1 MHPVTSTAIGDV
13 AVIDFDDGKAN
24 ALSHDVVDGLRDA
37 LGTAVAGPAG
47 AIAIV
52 GRAGR
57 FSAGFDLNV
66 MRTDGA
72 IELMNKGA
80 DLALELFTCPK
91 PVVFGVTG
99 HALAMGAVLLCTP
112 DYRVGATGDFKIGLN
127 EVRISMPVPPFATE
141 LARDRLVPGGVHPGG
156 RPGDDLR
163 PGRGGHRRMARRGG
177 RARSGSRPGRSR
189 WPPTWLATS
198 TGGPSPQ
205 RARSPRGA
213 LAETLAATLR

>member
-1 MHPVTSTAIGDV
+1 MSPVTSTSIGDV
-13 AVIDFDDGKAN
+13 VAIDCDDGKAN
-24 ALSHDVVDGLRDA
+24 ALSHEVVDGLRDA
-37 LGTAVAGPAG
+37 LSAAVDGPERS
-47 AIAIV
+47 IAVI

-72 IELMNKGA
+72 VDLMSKGA

-112 DYRVGATGDFKIGLN
+112 DYRVGAMGDFKIGLN

-141 LARDRLVPGGVHPGG
+141 LARDRLSPVAFTRAVALATIFDPDEAVTVGWLDEVVEPD
-156 RPGDDLR
+156 RVRDRAIEVATDL
-163 PGRGGHRRMARRGG
+163 ARDLDG
-177 RARSGSRPGRSR
+177 RAFAATR
-189 WPPTWLATS
+189 TLA
-198 TGGPSPQ
+198 
-205 RARSPRGA
+205 RGA

>member
-1 MHPVTSTAIGDV
+1 MSPVISTSIGDV
-13 AVIDFDDGKAN
+13 AAIDFDDGKAN
-24 ALSHDVVDGLRDA
+24 ALSHDAVDGLRDA
-37 LGTAVAGPAG
+37 LSAAVAGPSQ
-47 AIAIV
+47 AIALI

-57 FSAGFDLNV
+57 FCAGFDLDV

-72 IELMNKGA
+72 LDLMGKGA
-80 DLALELFTCPK
+80 NLALELFTCPK

-141 LARDRLVPGGVHPGG
+141 LARDRLSPVAFTRAVGLAMISSPEEAVDIGWLDEVVELD
-156 RPGDDLR
+156 RVRDRAIEVATELARDLD
-163 PGRGGHRRMARRGG
+163 G
-177 RARSGSRPGRSR
+177 RAF
-189 WPPTWLATS
+189 AT
-198 TGGPSPQ
+198 T
-205 RARSPRGA
+205 RTIARGA

>member
-1 MHPVTSTAIGDV
+1 MSPVTSTSIGDV
-13 AVIDFDDGKAN
+13 AAIDFDDGKAN
-24 ALSHDVVDGLRDA
+24 ALSHDAVDGLREA
-37 LGTAVAGPAG
+37 LSAAVAGPSKAV
-47 AIAIV
+47 ALI

-72 IELMNKGA
+72 LELMGKGA
-80 DLALELFTCPK
+80 HLALELFTSPK

-141 LARDRLVPGGVHPGG
+141 LARDRLSPVAFTRAVGLATIFSPDEAVDAGWLDEVVEVD
-156 RPGDDLR
+156 RVRDRAIEVATELARDLD
-163 PGRGGHRRMARRGG
+163 G
-177 RARSGSRPGRSR
+177 RAF
-189 WPPTWLATS
+189 AT
-198 TGGPSPQ
+198 T
-205 RARSPRGA
+205 RTIARGA

>member
-1 MHPVTSTAIGDV
+1 MGPVTSTSIGDV
-13 AVIDFDDGKAN
+13 AAIDFDDGKAN
-24 ALSHDVVDGLRDA
+24 ALSHDAVDGLREA
-37 LGTAVAGPAG
+37 LSAAVTGPSK
-47 AIAIV
+47 AITLI

-57 FSAGFDLNV
+57 FSAGFDLDV

-72 IELMNKGA
+72 LDLMGKGA

-141 LARDRLVPGGVHPGG
+141 LARDRLSPVAFTRAVGLAMISSPEEAVDIGWLDEVVELD
-156 RPGDDLR
+156 RVRDRAIEVATELARDLD
-163 PGRGGHRRMARRGG
+163 G
-177 RARSGSRPGRSR
+177 RAF
-189 WPPTWLATS
+189 AT
-198 TGGPSPQ
+198 T
-205 RARSPRGA
+205 RTIARGA

>member
-1 MHPVTSTAIGDV
+1 MSPVISTSIGDV
-13 AVIDFDDGKAN
+13 AAIDFDDGKAN
-24 ALSHDVVDGLRDA
+24 ALSHDAVDGLREA
-37 LGTAVAGPAG
+37 LSTAVTGPSKAV
-47 AIAIV
+47 ALI

-72 IELMNKGA
+72 LDLMGKGA
-80 DLALELFTCPK
+80 NLALELFTCPK

-141 LARDRLVPGGVHPGG
+141 LARDRLSPVAFTRAVGLAMISSPEEAVDVGWLDEVVEPDQV
-156 RPGDDLR
+156 RNRAIEVATELARDLD
-163 PGRGGHRRMARRGG
+163 G
-177 RARSGSRPGRSR
+177 RAF
-189 WPPTWLATS
+189 AT
-198 TGGPSPQ
+198 T
-205 RARSPRGA
+205 RTIARGA

>member
-1 MHPVTSTAIGDV
+1 MSPVISTSIGDV
-13 AVIDFDDGKAN
+13 AAIDFDDGKAN
-24 ALSHDVVDGLRDA
+24 ALSHDAVDGLRDA
-37 LGTAVAGPAG
+37 LSAAVAGPSQ
-47 AIAIV
+47 AIALI

-57 FSAGFDLNV
+57 FCAGFDLDV

-72 IELMNKGA
+72 LDLMGKGA
-80 DLALELFTCPK
+80 NLALELFTCPK

-141 LARDRLVPGGVHPGG
+141 LARDRLSTVAFTRAVGLAMISSPEEAVDIGWLDEVVELD
-156 RPGDDLR
+156 RVRDRAIEVATELARDLD
-163 PGRGGHRRMARRGG
+163 G
-177 RARSGSRPGRSR
+177 RAF
-189 WPPTWLATS
+189 AT
-198 TGGPSPQ
+198 T
-205 RARSPRGA
+205 RTIARGA

>member
-1 MHPVTSTAIGDV
+1 MSPVTPTSIGEV

-24 ALSHDVVDGLRDA
+24 ALSHEAVDGLRDA
-37 LGTAVAGPAG
+37 LSAAVAGPAG
-47 AIAIV
+47 TIALI

-72 IELMNKGA
+72 VDLMNKGA

-91 PVVFGVTG
+91 PIVFGVTG

-112 DYRVGATGDFKIGLN
+112 DYRVGAVGDFKIGLN

-141 LARDRLVPGGVHPGG
+141 LARDRLSPVAFTRAVGLATIFDPEEAVAVGWLDEVVELDQV
-156 RPGDDLR
+156 RDRAIEVATELARDLD
-163 PGRGGHRRMARRGG
+163 G
-177 RARSGSRPGRSR
+177 RAF
-189 WPPTWLATS
+189 AT
-198 TGGPSPQ
+198 T
-205 RARSPRGA
+205 RTIARGA